1 MSTNS
6 TATKSRSSAP
16 SRSSASSR
24 STPAP
29 SRNNQASQARQST
42 TSRPSTTTTPKTTTT
57 QSPSTTRP
65 SDGPS
70 ALNRLQSGKSEANAK
85 STNLQTGQD
94 GYAHFED
101 KTEGGA
107 AVKDHADRVANGFA
121 DAFGEPQANQAKSQT
136 QATEAQA
143 KQGQETQG
151 NQSQSNQTQANQQ
164 KTDPR
169 QADQAQANSGGC
181 PNGDC
186 SGGQQG
192 GEAGGGEGGGGGGG
206 GFMDKLLQLAQVGGD
221 IAKTAIEASQGAA
234 QKGAEAAQQGLEAA
248 GQGVDQ
254 AKDMLKNAQT
264 RFDLN
269 DEQKKQLETTMDIF
283 KKLAGDDGRWNEKD
297 LANNIAQLSG
307 LKGPLGERMRKGL
320 EEATGKKI
328 PPPTDEQQAAAQKW
342 WDGLTPEQQQDK
354 QIGMFGLRKFGQGM
368 DMIKDRAQE
377 LGLPESKFPNGMS
390 VNFLQSIY
398 NNDPGWRMMLNR

>member
-1 MSTNS
+1 MSNS

-24 STPAP
+24 SSTPAP
-29 SRNNQASQARQST
+29 SRNHQASQARQST
-42 TSRPSTTTTPKTTTT
+42 TSRPSTTTTPKTTT

-70 ALNRLQSGKSEANAK
+70 ALNRLQSGKSEANARP
-85 STNLQTGQD
+85 TNLQTGQD
-94 GYAHFED
+94 GFAHFED
-101 KTEGGA
+101 KTQGGA

-121 DAFGEPQANQAKSQT
+121 SAFGEPQTNENQAK
-136 QATEAQA
+136 
-143 KQGQETQG
+143 TQG
-151 NQSQSNQTQANQQ
+151 NQAQSNQTQA
-164 KTDPR
+164 DPR
-169 QADQAQANSGGC
+169 QADQSQANSGGC
-181 PNGDC
+181 PNGQC
-186 SGGQQG
+186 GG
-192 GEAGGGEGGGGGGG
+192 GEQAGGEQAGGGEGGGGGG
-206 GFMDKLLQLAQVGGD
+206 GFMDKLLQLAQIGGD

-234 QKGAEAAQQGLEAA
+234 QQGAEAAQQGLSAA

-328 PPPTDEQQAAAQKW
+328 PAPNEEQQAAAQKW
-342 WDGLTPEQQQDK
+342 WDGLSPEQQKDK

>member
-1 MSTNS
+1 
-6 TATKSRSSAP
+6 
-16 SRSSASSR
+16 
-24 STPAP
+24 
-29 SRNNQASQARQST
+29 
-42 TSRPSTTTTPKTTTT
+42 
-57 QSPSTTRP
+57 
-65 SDGPS
+65 
-70 ALNRLQSGKSEANAK
+70 
-85 STNLQTGQD
+85 
-94 GYAHFED
+94 
-101 KTEGGA
+101 
-107 AVKDHADRVANGFA
+107 
-121 DAFGEPQANQAKSQT
+121 
-136 QATEAQA
+136 
-143 KQGQETQG
+143 
-151 NQSQSNQTQANQQ
+151 
-164 KTDPR
+164 
-169 QADQAQANSGGC
+169 
-181 PNGDC
+181 
-186 SGGQQG
+186 
-192 GEAGGGEGGGGGGG
+192 
-206 GFMDKLLQLAQVGGD
+206 MDKLLQLAQIGGD

-234 QKGAEAAQQGLEAA
+234 QQGAEAAQQGLNAA

-328 PPPTDEQQAAAQKW
+328 PAPNEEQQAAAQKW
-342 WDGLTPEQQQDK
+342 WDGLSPEQQKDK